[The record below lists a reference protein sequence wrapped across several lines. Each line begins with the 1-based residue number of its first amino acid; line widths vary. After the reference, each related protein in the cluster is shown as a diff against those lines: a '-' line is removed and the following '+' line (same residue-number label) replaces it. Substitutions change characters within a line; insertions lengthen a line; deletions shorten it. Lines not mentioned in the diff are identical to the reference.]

1 MIFNKSTAEFKH
13 ALMLKQQHHLSIFYQ
28 LISIKLCLSLLLLSS
43 FFTASFAAT
52 NPATDNFSDKKLEL
66 QRKKYQQA
74 EHAFKKRHFNTYK
87 RLSKQLAEYP
97 LHPYLEYK
105 SLTRNLSSA
114 KQQKV
119 QNFLKQ
125 NEGTVIGERFRLK
138 LINHAAKKRQ
148 WQTVID
154 TYRPIFGTSTECK
167 YLKALINTQAASLS
181 FPRIQELWLS
191 AKSQPK
197 SCDSVFSSWEAA
209 GQKTPQLVWQRFK
222 LAMSAS
228 NRRLARFLIK
238 SMPGADA
245 RIAQQW
251 LKIHRKPELV
261 LSNQFLNMK
270 HIDRSD
276 ILLYG
281 LKRLTRRDIELA
293 INAYNTLTAQYLSPQ
308 QDAEAVRR
316 IGLHLARNHMADAY
330 EWLSRIPVSH
340 IDKQVREWKI
350 RTAIRQS
357 DWQLT
362 LNAINQLSTQQQAN
376 YRWQYWWAY
385 ANEQLGNVNDAQ
397 GIYQYLANKRSY
409 YGFLAADHLN
419 QHYVFENKP
428 LQPSLEIMQSVS
440 QQPEAVRA
448 RELFF
453 MGKVLPARRE
463 WQRLIKRIGTE
474 EKLAASKLAQSWNWH
489 DRAIITMGKTR
500 YRDDIILR
508 FPFQHEDN
516 VNSWSEK
523 HKIDPSWTY
532 AIIRRESAFMPDAR
546 SPVGAMGL
554 MQLMP
559 NTARQVAR
567 QLKVRYR
574 GRYSLLT
581 STTNIRLGT
590 GYLQRMLNKLKS
602 QHVLATA
609 AYNAGPHRVSKWL
622 PESQQMDAIQWIETI
637 PFTETRE
644 YVSNVLAY
652 MVIYEHLMD
661 GEITRLSSRMPPVPA
676 KNPIIITQLNKQK
689 PSTPTLK
696 TTTNGPS

>member
-1 MIFNKSTAEFKH
+1 
-13 ALMLKQQHHLSIFYQ
+13 MLKRQPHLSVFFH
-28 LISIKLCLSLLLLSS
+28 LIRTKLCLSLLLLSS
-43 FFTASFAAT
+43 IFTPVFAAT
-52 NPATDNFSDKKLEL
+52 NSATNNFSDKQLEL
-66 QRKKYQQA
+66 QRKQYQQA
-74 EHAFKKRHFNTYK
+74 EHAFKKRHYNTYR
-87 RLSKQLAEYP
+87 RLSNKLSNYP

-114 KQQKV
+114 KRQKI
-119 QNFLKQ
+119 QKFLSQ
-125 NEGTVIGERFRLK
+125 NENTVIGERFRLK
-138 LINHAAKKRQ
+138 LINHAAKKHQ
-148 WQTVID
+148 WQTVIE

-167 YLKALINTQAASLS
+167 YLKALIHTQPAALS
-181 FPRIQELWLS
+181 FPRIQALWLS
-191 AKSQPK
+191 PKSQPK
-197 SCDSVFSSWEAA
+197 SCDSIFNTWEAA
-209 GQKTPQLVWQRFK
+209 GQKTPQLIWQRFK

-228 NRRLARFLIK
+228 NRQLARFLIK
-238 SMPGADA
+238 SMPKADA

-251 LKIHRKPELV
+251 LKIHKKPELV
-261 LSNQFLNMK
+261 LSSQFLNIK
-270 HIDRSD
+270 HVDRSE

-293 INAYNTLTAQYLSPQ
+293 INAYHTLNTQYLNPQ

-316 IGLHLARNHMADAY
+316 IGLHLARNHMDDAY
-330 EWLSRIPVSH
+330 DWLSRIPASH

-357 DWQLT
+357 DWNLT
-362 LNAINQLSTQQQAN
+362 LNAIDQLTTEQQAN

-385 ANEQLGNVNDAQ
+385 ANEQLGNINDAQ

-409 YGFLAADHLN
+409 YGFLAADHLD
-419 QHYVFENKP
+419 QQYVFEDKP
-428 LQPSLEIMQSVS
+428 LQPSLELMQTVS

-448 RELFF
+448 KELFF

-463 WQRLIKRIGTE
+463 WQRLIKRITTE

-500 YRDDIILR
+500 YRDDIVLR

-516 VNSWSEK
+516 VNNWSEK
-523 HKIDPSWTY
+523 HNIDPSWTY

-546 SPVGAMGL
+546 SSVGALGL

-574 GRYSLLT
+574 GRSSLLT

-590 GYLQRMLNKLKS
+590 GYLQRMLNKLES

-609 AYNAGPHRVSKWL
+609 AYNAGPNRVSKWL
-622 PESQQMDAIQWIETI
+622 PENQQMDAIQWIETI

-661 GEITRLSSRMPPVPA
+661 GDVTRLSSRMPPVPA
-676 KNPIIITQLNKQK
+676 KNPIVISQLNKQEADTQAQEAVIND
-689 PSTPTLK
+689 PS
-696 TTTNGPS
+696 

>member
-1 MIFNKSTAEFKH
+1 
-13 ALMLKQQHHLSIFYQ
+13 MLKRHPFTPTFFK
-28 LISIKLCLSLLLLSS
+28 LISVRLCLPLLLLSS
-43 FFTASFAAT
+43 LSATSFAAT
-52 NPATDNFSDKKLEL
+52 TPATNNFPDKPLEL
-66 QRKKYQQA
+66 QRKQYQQA
-74 EHAFKKRHFNTYK
+74 EHAFKKRHFSTYK
-87 RLSKQLAEYP
+87 RLSKQLTDYP

-114 KQQKV
+114 NSHKV
-119 QNFLKQ
+119 QTFLRK
-125 NEGTVIGERFRLK
+125 NEDTVIGERFRLK
-138 LINHAAKKRQ
+138 LINHAAKKHQ

-167 YLKALINTQAASLS
+167 YLNALIQTQQASLS
-181 FPRIQELWLS
+181 FARIQALWLS
-191 AKSQPK
+191 PKSQPK
-197 SCDSVFSSWEAA
+197 SCDSVFKTWEAA
-209 GQKTPQLVWQRFK
+209 GQKTPQLIWQRFK
-222 LAMSAS
+222 LAMLSS
-228 NRRLARFLIK
+228 KRQLARFLIK
-238 SMPGADA
+238 SMPKEDA
-245 RIAQQW
+245 QIARLW
-251 LKIHRKPELV
+251 LKIHKRPELV
-261 LSNQFLNMK
+261 LSDQFLNIK
-270 HIDRSD
+270 HVDRSA
-276 ILLYG
+276 ILLHG
-281 LKRLTRRDIELA
+281 LKRLSRRDIELA
-293 INAYNTLTAQYLSPQ
+293 INAYHTLNKQHLNPQ

-316 IGLHLARNHMADAY
+316 IGLHLARNHMTDAY
-330 EWLSRIPVSH
+330 EWLSRVPASH

-350 RTAIRQS
+350 RTGIRLS
-357 DWQLT
+357 DWNLA
-362 LNAINQLSTQQQAN
+362 LNAINQLTTEQQAD

-385 ANEQLGNVNDAQ
+385 ANEQLGNINDAQ
-397 GIYQYLANKRSY
+397 GIYLYLANKRSY

-419 QHYVFENKP
+419 QPYVFENKP
-428 LQPSLEIMQSVS
+428 LQPGLELMQTVS

-463 WQRLIKRIGTE
+463 WQRLIKRISTE
-474 EKLAASKLAQSWNWH
+474 EKLAASKLAQSWDWH
-489 DRAIITMGKTR
+489 DRAIITMGQTR
-500 YRDDIILR
+500 YRDDIVLR

-516 VNSWSEK
+516 VNAWSEK
-523 HKIDPSWTY
+523 HNIDASWTY

-546 SPVGAMGL
+546 SSVGAMGL

-581 STTNIRLGT
+581 SNTNIRLGT
-590 GYLQRMLNKLKS
+590 GYLQRMLNKLES

-622 PESQQMDAIQWIETI
+622 PETQQMDAIQWIETI

-661 GEITRLSSRMPPVPA
+661 GDVTRLSSRMPPVPA
-676 KNPIIITQLNKQK
+676 KNPISISQLNKQK
-689 PSTPTLK
+689 HNAQMQEPSI
-696 TTTNGPS
+696 NGPS

>member
-1 MIFNKSTAEFKH
+1 
-13 ALMLKQQHHLSIFYQ
+13 MLNRQPHSPTFFH
-28 LISIKLCLSLLLLSS
+28 LISTKLCLPLLLLSS
-43 FFTASFAAT
+43 LSATSFATT
-52 NPATDNFSDKKLEL
+52 NSNTTNQIDKQLDQ
-66 QRKKYQQA
+66 QRKQYQQA
-74 EHAFKKRHFNTYK
+74 EHAFKKRHFSTYK
-87 RLSKQLAEYP
+87 RLSKQLADYP

-105 SLTRNLSSA
+105 SLIRNISSA
-114 KQQKV
+114 NTQKAES
-119 QNFLKQ
+119 FLSK

-138 LINHAAKKRQ
+138 LINHAAKKHK

-167 YLKALINTQAASLS
+167 YLNALTHTQQASLS
-181 FPRIQELWLS
+181 FPRIQALWLS
-191 AKSQPK
+191 PKSQPK
-197 SCDSVFSSWEAA
+197 SCDSVFKTWEAA

-222 LAMSAS
+222 LAMSSS
-228 NRRLARFLIK
+228 NRQLARFLIR
-238 SMPGADA
+238 SMPEDDA
-245 RIAQQW
+245 RVARLW
-251 LKIHRKPELV
+251 LKIHKQPQLV
-261 LSNQFLNMK
+261 LKDQFLNIK
-270 HIDRSD
+270 HIDRSS
-276 ILLYG
+276 ILLHG
-281 LKRLTRRDIELA
+281 LKRLTRRDTDLA
-293 INAYNTLTAQYLSPQ
+293 INAYHTLKKQYLSPEQ
-308 QDAEAVRR
+308 NAQAVRR
-316 IGLHLARNHMADAY
+316 IGLHLARNHMSDAY
-330 EWLSRIPVSH
+330 EWLSRIPDSH

-357 DWQLT
+357 DWHLA
-362 LNAINQLSTQQQAN
+362 LEAINQLTTEQQTD

-385 ANEQLGNVNDAQ
+385 ANEQLGNINDAQ
-397 GIYQYLANKRSY
+397 GIYLYLANKRSY
-409 YGFLAADHLN
+409 YGFLAADHLS
-419 QHYVFENKP
+419 QQYAFENKP
-428 LQPSLEIMQSVS
+428 LQPSLELMQSVS
-440 QQPEAVRA
+440 QQPEAIRA

-463 WQRLIKRIGTE
+463 WQRLINRINTE
-474 EKLAASKLAQSWNWH
+474 EKLAASKLAQSWDWH

-500 YRDDIILR
+500 YRDDIVLR

-516 VNSWSEK
+516 VNAWSEK
-523 HKIDPSWTY
+523 HNIDPSWTY

-546 SPVGAMGL
+546 SSVGAMGL

-581 STTNIRLGT
+581 SNTNIRLGT
-590 GYLQRMLNKLKS
+590 SYLQRMLNKLKS

-622 PESQQMDAIQWIETI
+622 PENQQMDAIQWIETI

-661 GEITRLSSRMPPVPA
+661 GEVTRLSSRMPPVPA
-676 KNPIIITQLNKQK
+676 KNPINISQLNEQQHNSQAQEAPTND
-689 PSTPTLK
+689 PS
-696 TTTNGPS
+696 

>member
-1 MIFNKSTAEFKH
+1 M
-13 ALMLKQQHHLSIFYQ
+13 
-28 LISIKLCLSLLLLSS
+28 SLLLLLSLS
-43 FFTASFAAT
+43 MPGFAVT
-52 NPATDNFSDKKLEL
+52 NSTTNNVSNKQLEL
-66 QRKKYQQA
+66 QRKQYQQA

-87 RLSKQLAEYP
+87 RLSNTLAEYP
-97 LHPYLEYK
+97 LHPYLEYR
-105 SLTRNLSSA
+105 SLTRKLSSVN
-114 KQQKV
+114 KQKAQ
-119 QNFLKQ
+119 QFLSQ
-125 NEGTVIGERFRLK
+125 NENTVIGDRFRLK
-138 LINHAAKKRQ
+138 LINHAAKNHK

-154 TYRPIFGTSTECK
+154 NYRPIFTTATECK
-167 YLKALINTQAASLS
+167 YLKALIHTQAASLS
-181 FPRIQELWLS
+181 FPRIQALWLS
-191 AKSQPK
+191 PKSQPK
-197 SCDSVFSSWEAA
+197 SCDSVFNTWENA

-222 LAMSAS
+222 LAMSAR
-228 NRRLARFLIK
+228 NRQLARFLMK
-238 SMPGADA
+238 SMPKQDA
-245 RIAQQW
+245 KIARLW
-251 LKIHRKPELV
+251 LKIHQKPELV
-261 LSNQFLNMK
+261 ISSQYLNLK
-270 HIDRSD
+270 HVDRSD

-293 INAYNTLTAQYLSPQ
+293 INAYHTLSSQHLNPQ
-308 QDAEAVRR
+308 QDAEAIRR
-316 IGLHLARNHMADAY
+316 IGLHLARNHMPDAY
-330 EWLSRIPVSH
+330 DWLSRIPTSH
-340 IDKQVREWKI
+340 INKQVREWKI

-357 DWQLT
+357 DWNLT
-362 LNAINQLSTQQQAN
+362 LHAINQLTTEQQAN

-419 QHYVFENKP
+419 QQYVFENKP
-428 LQPSLEIMQSVS
+428 LQPSLELMQTVS

-453 MGKVLPARRE
+453 MGKILPARRE
-463 WQRLIKRIGTE
+463 WQRLTKRITTE

-500 YRDDIILR
+500 YRDDIVLR
-508 FPFQHEDN
+508 FPFQHADN
-516 VNSWSEK
+516 VNTWSEK
-523 HKIDPSWTY
+523 HNIDPSWTY

-546 SPVGAMGL
+546 SPVGALGL

-574 GRYSLLT
+574 GRYSLLS

-590 GYLQRMLNKLKS
+590 GYLQRMLNKLES

-609 AYNAGPHRVSKWL
+609 AYNAGPNRVSKWL
-622 PESQQMDAIQWIETI
+622 PENRQMDAIQWIETI

-661 GEITRLSSRMPPVPA
+661 GDITRLSSRMPPVPA
-676 KNPIIITQLNKQK
+676 KNPIIITQLNKQETRTQTLERAIND
-689 PSTPTLK
+689 PS
-696 TTTNGPS
+696 